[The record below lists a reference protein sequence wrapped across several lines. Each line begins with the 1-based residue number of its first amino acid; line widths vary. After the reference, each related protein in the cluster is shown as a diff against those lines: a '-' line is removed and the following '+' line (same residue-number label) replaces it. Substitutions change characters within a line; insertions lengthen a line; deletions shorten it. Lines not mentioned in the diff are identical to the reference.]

1 MISNLIDLK
10 KKYLL
15 RNLHYQQDNIL
26 AQHGLENIQNIL
38 KLIKIKFNKVLI
50 IQPGIVKENKD
61 FFEGNYKNINVEE
74 LEKETDKYDL
84 IISNFALGFEIA
96 LEPEKYLKILNKLI
110 LKEGLLLM
118 NILND
123 SSFRT
128 LQKTFIEIDEF
139 IFNGAHQRFG
149 PFINTQ
155 TLIKNL
161 DLHQFNEIVATNE
174 LLEVNYKDLKKLRS
188 DLKTMG
194 IANIIS
200 PKPKFNKEVLIKMR
214 NIFKALLNNERFMP
228 LEFEITT
235 ISSWK

>member
-1 MISNLIDLK
+1 MIDLK

-38 KLIKIKFNKVLI
+38 KLIKIKFSKVLI

-174 LLEVNYKDLKKLRS
+174 LLEVNYKDLKKLRL

-194 IANIIS
+194 ISNIIS
-200 PKPKFNKEVLIKMR
+200 PKPKFNKEVLIKIR

>member
-1 MISNLIDLK
+1 MIDLK

-61 FFEGNYKNINVEE
+61 FFEGDYKNINVEE

-214 NIFKALLNNERFMP
+214 NIFNALLNNERFMP

>member
-1 MISNLIDLK
+1 MIDLK

-38 KLIKIKFNKVLI
+38 KLIKIKFSKVLI
-50 IQPGIVKENKD
+50 IQPGIVKEKKD

-174 LLEVNYKDLKKLRS
+174 LLEVNYKDLKKLRL

-194 IANIIS
+194 ISNIIT

>member
-1 MISNLIDLK
+1 LIDLK

-174 LLEVNYKDLKKLRS
+174 LLEVNYKDLKKLRL

-194 IANIIS
+194 ISNIIS

>member
-1 MISNLIDLK
+1 MIDLK

-38 KLIKIKFNKVLI
+38 KLIKIKFSKVLI

-61 FFEGNYKNINVEE
+61 FFEGDYKNINVEE

-161 DLHQFNEIVATNE
+161 DLHQFNEIVATMNC
-174 LLEVNYKDLKKLRS
+174 
-188 DLKTMG
+188 
-194 IANIIS
+194 
-200 PKPKFNKEVLIKMR
+200 
-214 NIFKALLNNERFMP
+214 
-228 LEFEITT
+228 
-235 ISSWK
+235 

>member
-1 MISNLIDLK
+1 MIDLK

-38 KLIKIKFNKVLI
+38 KLIKIKFSKVLI

-194 IANIIS
+194 IGNIIC

>member
-1 MISNLIDLK
+1 MIDLK

-84 IISNFALGFEIA
+84 IISNFALGFEIV

-174 LLEVNYKDLKKLRS
+174 LLEVNYKDLKKLRL

-194 IANIIS
+194 ISNIIS

>member
-1 MISNLIDLK
+1 MIDLK

-38 KLIKIKFNKVLI
+38 KLIKIKFSKVLI
-50 IQPGIVKENKD
+50 IQPGIVKEKKD

-84 IISNFALGFEIA
+84 IISNFALGFEIV
-96 LEPEKYLKILNKLI
+96 LEPEKDLKILNKLI

-194 IANIIS
+194 IGNIIS

>member
-1 MISNLIDLK
+1 MIDLK

-15 RNLHYQQDNIL
+15 RNLHYQQNNIL

-38 KLIKIKFNKVLI
+38 KLIKIKFSKVLI
-50 IQPGIVKENKD
+50 IQPGIVKEKKD

-174 LLEVNYKDLKKLRS
+174 LLEVNYKDLKKLRL

-194 IANIIS
+194 ISNIIS
-200 PKPKFNKEVLIKMR
+200 PKPKFNKEVLIKIR

>member
-1 MISNLIDLK
+1 MIDLK

-61 FFEGNYKNINVEE
+61 FFEGDYKNINVEE

>member
-1 MISNLIDLK
+1 LIDLK

-61 FFEGNYKNINVEE
+61 FFEGDYKNINVEE

-84 IISNFALGFEIA
+84 IISNFALGFEIV

-174 LLEVNYKDLKKLRS
+174 LLEVNYKDLKKLRL

-200 PKPKFNKEVLIKMR
+200 PKPKFNKEVLIKIR

>member
-1 MISNLIDLK
+1 MIDLK

-61 FFEGNYKNINVEE
+61 FFEGDYKNINVEE

-174 LLEVNYKDLKKLRS
+174 LLEVNYKDLKKLRL

-194 IANIIS
+194 ISNIIS

>member
-1 MISNLIDLK
+1 MIDLK

-50 IQPGIVKENKD
+50 IQPGILKENKD
-61 FFEGNYKNINVEE
+61 FFEGDYKNINVEE

-194 IANIIS
+194 IGNIIS

>member
-1 MISNLIDLK
+1 MIDLK

-38 KLIKIKFNKVLI
+38 KLIKIKFSKVLI

-194 IANIIS
+194 ISNIIS
-200 PKPKFNKEVLIKMR
+200 PKPKFNKEVLIKIR

>member
-1 MISNLIDLK
+1 MIDLK

-15 RNLHYQQDNIL
+15 RNLHYQQNNIL

-38 KLIKIKFNKVLI
+38 KLIKIKFSKVLI
-50 IQPGIVKENKD
+50 IQPGIVKEKKD

-96 LEPEKYLKILNKLI
+96 LEPEKYLIILNKLI

-174 LLEVNYKDLKKLRS
+174 LLEVNYKDLKKLRL

-194 IANIIS
+194 ISNIIS

>member
-1 MISNLIDLK
+1 MIDLK

-38 KLIKIKFNKVLI
+38 KLIKIKFSKVLI

-61 FFEGNYKNINVEE
+61 FFEGDYKNINVEE

-200 PKPKFNKEVLIKMR
+200 PKPKFNKEVLIKIR

>member
-1 MISNLIDLK
+1 MIDLK

-38 KLIKIKFNKVLI
+38 KLIKIKFSKVLI

-139 IFNGAHQRFG
+139 IFNGAYQRFG

-174 LLEVNYKDLKKLRS
+174 LLEVNYKDLKKLRL

-194 IANIIS
+194 ISNIIT

>member
-1 MISNLIDLK
+1 MIDLK

-61 FFEGNYKNINVEE
+61 FFEGDYKNINVEE

-96 LEPEKYLKILNKLI
+96 LEPEKYLIILNKLI

-149 PFINTQ
+149 PFVNTQ

-174 LLEVNYKDLKKLRS
+174 LLEVNYKDLKKLRL

-194 IANIIS
+194 ISNIVN
-200 PKPKFNKEVLIKMR
+200 PKPKFNKKVLIKIR
-214 NIFKALLNNERFMP
+214 NIFKALLKNKRFMP

>member
-1 MISNLIDLK
+1 MIDLK

-61 FFEGNYKNINVEE
+61 FFEGDYKNINVEE

-84 IISNFALGFEIA
+84 IISNFALGFEIV

-194 IANIIS
+194 IGNIIS

>member
-1 MISNLIDLK
+1 LIDLK

-26 AQHGLENIQNIL
+26 AQHGLENIKNIL
-38 KLIKIKFNKVLI
+38 KLIKIKFSKVLI
-50 IQPGIVKENKD
+50 IQPGIVKENKN
-61 FFEGNYKNINVEE
+61 FFKGNYKNINVEE

-96 LEPEKYLKILNKLI
+96 LEPEKYLIILNKLI

-139 IFNGAHQRFG
+139 IFNGAYQRFG

-174 LLEVNYKDLKKLRS
+174 LLEVNYKDLKKLRL

-194 IANIIS
+194 ISNIIT

>member
-1 MISNLIDLK
+1 MIDLK

-38 KLIKIKFNKVLI
+38 KLIKIKFSKVLI

-84 IISNFALGFEIA
+84 IISNFALGFEIV

-149 PFINTQ
+149 LFINAQ

-214 NIFKALLNNERFMP
+214 NIFIALLNNERFMP

>member
-1 MISNLIDLK
+1 MIDLK

-26 AQHGLENIQNIL
+26 AQHGLENIKNIL
-38 KLIKIKFNKVLI
+38 KLIKIKFSKVLI
-50 IQPGIVKENKD
+50 IQPGIVKENKN
-61 FFEGNYKNINVEE
+61 FFKGNYKNINVEE

-96 LEPEKYLKILNKLI
+96 LEPEKYLIILNKLI

-139 IFNGAHQRFG
+139 IFNGAYQRFG

-174 LLEVNYKDLKKLRS
+174 LLEVNYKDLKKLRL

-194 IANIIS
+194 ISNIIT

>member
-1 MISNLIDLK
+1 MIDLK

-15 RNLHYQQDNIL
+15 RDLHYQQDNFL
-26 AQHGLENIQNIL
+26 AQHGIENIQNIL
-38 KLIKIKFNKVLI
+38 KLIRTKFSKVLI
-50 IQPGIVKENKD
+50 IQPGVVKENKD
-61 FFEGNYKNINVEE
+61 FFEGNYNNINVEE
-74 LEKETDKYDL
+74 LEKETEKYDL
-84 IISNFALGFEIA
+84 IISNFSLGFEIA
-96 LEPEKYLKILNKLI
+96 LEPEKYLKILNNLI
-110 LKEGLLLM
+110 FKEGLLLM

-128 LQKTFIEIDEF
+128 MQKTFIEIDEF
-139 IFNGAHQRFG
+139 IFNGAYQRFG

-161 DLHQFNEIVATNE
+161 DLHQFNEIIATNE
-174 LLEVNYKDLKKLRS
+174 SLEVNYKDLKKLRL

-194 IANIIS
+194 ISNNINT
-200 PKPKFNKEVLIKMR
+200 KPKFNKEVLIKMKK
-214 NIFKALLNNERFMP
+214 IFKALVDNKRFMP